1 MSFLVNHCILRELM
15 RSFGSYYRQA
25 KAYQALGDVQQAQET
40 LRRALSRRAL
50 ATDKTLLSLLNELDI
65 QLD

>member
-1 MSFLVNHCILRELM
+1 MHD
-15 RSFGSYYRQA
+15 FGSFYRQA

-40 LRRALSRRAL
+40 LRRALSRPAL